1 MYQIK
6 RHKSGTK
13 EMLINMYVKERKT
26 IKEISEE
33 TGYSIHTIKKYFYED
48 GICKKKETK
57 SNKTVMTREEILASL
72 KKSQEKL
79 KNTN

>member
-1 MYQIK
+1 MYRIK
-6 RHKSGTK
+6 RHKTDTK
-13 EMLINMYVKERKT
+13 EMLINMYIKEKKT

-33 TGYSIHTIKKYFYED
+33 TGYSIHTIKRYFYED
-48 GICKKKETK
+48 GVCKREETK
-57 SNKTVMTREEILASL
+57 SNKTIMTREEILASL